1 MDLIKCCWTV
11 NLSLVQLVVDWHV
24 IKQSD
29 TRQTTESNLFSNCEI
44 WLQCRRH
51 RTHHTDRREQDLMCF
66 VYSPDVSSMTETLI
80 KNQSRYV
87 CRVYCNAMCIWR
99 HRVQIWPENS
109 VQLFSKLCLSGWKST
124 SLSLCVNELFGQR
137 PASFCTNIF
146 VWLHTKKACWS
157 LENCLLHEFP
167 VLLFVLKSF
176 QSQDITP
183 NYNIFGLLVG

>member
-80 KNQSRYV
+80 KTKADMFVVFIVMRCVYEDTESRSDLRTV
-87 CRVYCNAMCIWR
+87 SNSFL
-99 HRVQIWPENS
+99 NS
-109 VQLFSKLCLSGWKST
+109 VCQDGKVPAWVCVLMSCLDRDQPLSALTYLSDYTLKKPAEVWKIVCCMNFLSCCLC
-124 SLSLCVNELFGQR
+124 
-137 PASFCTNIF
+137 
-146 VWLHTKKACWS
+146 
-157 LENCLLHEFP
+157 
-167 VLLFVLKSF
+167 
-176 QSQDITP
+176 
-183 NYNIFGLLVG
+183 